1 MKSTV
6 IEHEKKLAAYESV
19 SLVKNGMIVGLGS
32 GSTAEHMIRK
42 LAEEVGKGLSI
53 KGVPSSEKTAQLAK
67 DLGIDLIPL
76 EKAGKLDINIDG
88 ADEFDPQFR
97 LIKGG
102 GGALLREKI
111 LAYNAKLN
119 VIIADSG
126 KQVSALGK
134 FKLPLETIPFAT
146 PTMLARL
153 NEMGLKPLLRK
164 LNGKA
169 YRTDENN
176 FILDVDI
183 FGVKDIDGLNRILIE
198 MPGVVETGLFQKST
212 DMIIM
217 GKGDEPIFLRNNQQK
232 EGIFQ

>member
-42 LAEEVGKGLSI
+42 LGEEVEKGLSI
-53 KGVPSSEKTAQLAK
+53 KGVPSSERTAQLAQEV
-67 DLGIDLIPL
+67 GIPL
-76 EKAGKLDINIDG
+76 ILLKEAITLDINIDG
-88 ADEFDPQFR
+88 ADEFDPKFR

-111 LAYNAKLN
+111 LAHNSKLN

-126 KQVSALGK
+126 KKVSALGK
-134 FKLPLETIPFAT
+134 FKLPLEIIPFAT
-146 PTMLARL
+146 QAILAEL
-153 NEMGLKPLLRK
+153 NKMGLKPVLRK
-164 LNGKA
+164 LDGGA

-176 FILDVDI
+176 NIIDIDI
-183 FGVKDIDGLNRILIE
+183 FGVKEVDKLNGTLIE
-198 MPGVVETGLFQKST
+198 IPGVVETGLFLKTT
-212 DMIIM
+212 DIILM
-217 GKGDEPIFLRNNQQK
+217 GQGSETLFFRNTR
-232 EGIFQ
+232 